1 MKRTLATT
9 LAFIT
14 LMAGAICAPSAVAA
28 SSITAKLIYILEK
41 DGTAYEAISLS
52 STDGAINDSNCNDI
66 DDYTADFSQSG
77 SKNECMFYQY
87 YDENEYLA
95 ALLRTP
101 NGSKNNINFMFIPNS
116 VSMRVKI
123 AAGLEVNV
131 NDLNVTSTVLAIP
144 LRAKVATKTL
154 SPVESKDN
162 KYAYYT
168 WNGSTT
174 ETGAAS
180 VTGTMELAASADG
193 APTINS
199 GASPQSTPS
208 ATADTTTDL
217 TKRSGKAS
225 SAPPVSAAPTALSVK
240 KTSKQD
246 DNSLLLA
253 IIVGGLVATIGIMAT
268 VLLSKRRK
276 KPATPR
282 YPSSGGPNNPHSY
295 PGSSHNGQAFV
306 GREQPPYGSGPN
318 YPRS

>member
-14 LMAGAICAPSAVAA
+14 LMAGAIYAPSAVAVG
-28 SSITAKLIYILEK
+28 SITAKLIYILEK

-52 STDGAINDSNCNDI
+52 STDGTINDSNCDDI

-77 SKNECMFYQY
+77 SKSECMFYQY

-116 VSMRVKI
+116 VAMRVKI
-123 AAGLEVNV
+123 AAGLEINV

-144 LRAKVATKTL
+144 LRAKVVTKTL

-174 ETGAAS
+174 DTGAAT

-199 GASPQSTPS
+199 DLSPQSTPS
-208 ATADTTTDL
+208 ATAETTTGL
-217 TKRSGKAS
+217 TKRAGKAS
-225 SAPPVSAAPTALSVK
+225 SAPPVSAVPTALSVK
-240 KTSKQD
+240 KSSKQT

-268 VLLSKRRK
+268 VLLSKKRK
-276 KPATPR
+276 KPAKPR
-282 YPSSGGPNNPHSY
+282 YPSPSGPSNPHPY
-295 PGSSHNGQAFV
+295 PDSPHSGQAPTS
-306 GREQPPYGSGPN
+306 RERSPYSSGPN

>member
-1 MKRTLATT
+1 
-9 LAFIT
+9 
-14 LMAGAICAPSAVAA
+14 
-28 SSITAKLIYILEK
+28 
-41 DGTAYEAISLS
+41 
-52 STDGAINDSNCNDI
+52 
-66 DDYTADFSQSG
+66 
-77 SKNECMFYQY
+77 MFYQY

-116 VSMRVKI
+116 VAMRVKI
-123 AAGLEVNV
+123 AAGLEINV

-144 LRAKVATKTL
+144 LRAKVVTKTL

-174 ETGAAS
+174 DTGAAT

-199 GASPQSTPS
+199 GVSPQSTPS
-208 ATADTTTDL
+208 ATGETTTGL
-217 TKRSGKAS
+217 TKRTGKAS
-225 SAPPVSAAPTALSVK
+225 SAPPVSAVPTALSVK
-240 KTSKQD
+240 KTSRQA

-253 IIVGGLVATIGIMAT
+253 MIVGGLVATIGIMAT
-268 VLLSKRRK
+268 VLLSKRHK
-276 KPATPR
+276 KPAKPQFYSPGGPNTLHP
-282 YPSSGGPNNPHSY
+282 YPSSP
-295 PGSSHNGQAFV
+295 HNGQAPTS
-306 GREQPPYGSGPN
+306 RERSPYSSGPN

>member
-1 MKRTLATT
+1 MKRALATT

-28 SSITAKLIYILEK
+28 GSITAKLIYILEK

-52 STDGAINDSNCNDI
+52 STDGTINDSNCDDI

-77 SKNECMFYQY
+77 SKSECMFYQY

-116 VSMRVKI
+116 VAMRVKI
-123 AAGLEVNV
+123 AAGLEINV
-131 NDLNVTSTVLAIP
+131 NDLNVTKTVLAIP
-144 LRAKVATKTL
+144 LRAKVVTKTL

-174 ETGAAS
+174 DTGA
-180 VTGTMELAASADG
+180 TDE
-193 APTINS
+193 
-199 GASPQSTPS
+199 
-208 ATADTTTDL
+208 TTTGL
-217 TKRSGKAS
+217 TKRTDKAS
-225 SAPPVSAAPTALSVK
+225 SAPPVSAVPTALSVK
-240 KTSKQD
+240 KSSKQT

-253 IIVGGLVATIGIMAT
+253 IIVGGLVVTIGIMAT
-268 VLLSKRRK
+268 VLLSKKRK
-276 KPATPR
+276 KPAKPQFSSPGGPNTPHP
-282 YPSSGGPNNPHSY
+282 YPSSP
-295 PGSSHNGQAFV
+295 HNGQAPTS
-306 GREQPPYGSGPN
+306 RERPPYSSGPN
-318 YPRS
+318 YPGS

>member
-1 MKRTLATT
+1 
-9 LAFIT
+9 
-14 LMAGAICAPSAVAA
+14 MAGAICAPSAVAA
-28 SSITAKLIYILEK
+28 GNITAKLIYILEK

-52 STDGAINDSNCNDI
+52 STDGTINDSNCDDI
-66 DDYTADFSQSG
+66 DDYSADFSQSG
-77 SKNECMFYQY
+77 SKSECMFYQY

-116 VSMRVKI
+116 VAMRVKI
-123 AAGLEVNV
+123 TAGLEINV
-131 NDLNVTSTVLAIP
+131 NDLNVTKTVLAIP
-144 LRAKVATKTL
+144 LRAKVTTKTL

-199 GASPQSTPS
+199 GVSPQSTPS
-208 ATADTTTDL
+208 ATAETTTGL

-225 SAPPVSAAPTALSVK
+225 SSPPVSAVPTALSVK
-240 KTSKQD
+240 KSSKQT

-268 VLLSKRRK
+268 VLLSKKHK
-276 KPATPR
+276 KPVKPQFSSPGGPNTPR
-282 YPSSGGPNNPHSY
+282 LYPSSA
-295 PGSSHNGQAFV
+295 HNGQAPTS
-306 GREQPPYGSGPN
+306 RERPPYSSGPN
-318 YPRS
+318 HPSS